1 MKKLNE
7 NQLENLNGGDRGCV
21 WAMAVGSIV
30 GIATFG
36 FGSLLGASLMYQTTH
51 CQES

>member
-21 WAMAVGSIV
+21 LAVVLGALV
-30 GIATFG
+30 GTITSG
-36 FGSLLGASLMYQTTH
+36 FGSLLGASIMYQSPH
-51 CQES
+51 CQD